1 MAAVANRIVLTSVVA
16 VVALGILGAVSGP
29 VWRPTPMTDELTVTV
44 RDTTVR
50 GGPATDAPGTYEV
63 REAVT
68 TVELN
73 GATVEARISMPIG
86 AEGERP
92 GMVFV
97 HGAGTGRYDEAFVTQ
112 ARELASAGVVAMV
125 PDKRLDTYTDR
136 HRDYV
141 RMANDY
147 LRSVAVLREWP
158 GVDPDRVGVYGESE
172 GAWIVP
178 VMAADNA
185 AVDFVALVAAPVVP
199 PRQQAAFAVDSYL
212 RNTGVP
218 SELLRSI
225 PRVVGMTIPGGGF
238 EYTTFD
244 VSPFQE
250 RMRQPVFL
258 AYGTGD
264 AAMPTVQGPLQVIS
278 DMAIGG
284 NDDYTLRYYEDA
296 DHGIKVRGAL
306 VPEFARDL
314 AAWVQGLPG
323 TAGAEPQIAGAQP
336 DQRFRAEPVDRPAWY
351 ADGPVILTT
360 LVLAL
365 VGLLAGPVLLLW
377 RRLRGNR
384 EPVVADGVRAPLIAV
399 SSGAVVT
406 FAALVAY
413 LLVVADMARSYRTNV
428 MITQGGGLVI
438 RLLGIAAVV
447 AAVVLGY
454 RMVDGV
460 KAGTPAAALTWQGWV
475 TLGGSLLGSGL
486 LLLLLGYF
494 GVFPPVW

>member
-29 VWRPTPMTDELTVTV
+29 LWRPTPMTDELTVTV

-296 DHGIKVRGAL
+296 DHGIKVRGVL

-360 LVLAL
+360 LVVATA
-365 VGLLAGPVLLLW
+365 GLLAGPVLLLW
-377 RRLRGNR
+377 RRLRRNR
-384 EPVVADGVRAPLIAV
+384 KPVVADGVRAPLIAV

-406 FAALVAY
+406 FAALVGY

-460 KAGTPAAALTWQGWV
+460 KAGTPSAALTWQGWV

>member
-29 VWRPTPMTDELTVTV
+29 LWRPTPMTDELTVTV

-278 DMAIGG
+278 DMAVGG

-296 DHGIKVRGAL
+296 DHGIKVRGVL

-360 LVLAL
+360 LVVAT

-377 RRLRGNR
+377 RRLRRNR
-384 EPVVADGVRAPLIAV
+384 KPVVADGVRAPLIAV

-406 FAALVAY
+406 FAALVGY

-460 KAGTPAAALTWQGWV
+460 KAGTPSAALTWQGWV